1 MTNGGARQRPA
12 SLFQKESIMKIR
24 DVLATI
30 AFFALTYAT
39 IFFFLLA

>member
-12 SLFQKESIMKIR
+12 SLFQKESTMKIR

-30 AFFALTYAT
+30 AFVVLTYAT
-39 IFFFLLA
+39 IALFLLA